1 MSMAGPLTFA
11 LFLLTVISL
20 MAGFSVAFT
29 LAGVGFFMAGMGWY
43 VGAFD
48 LSLLGAIPSRIF
60 GTAMWSETMVAVPL
74 FVFMGL
80 MLEKSRVAEELLN
93 SMGRL
98 FGGLRGG
105 LGISVFVVG
114 ALLAASTG
122 VVGASVVTMGLMALP
137 VMLKTGYDARFA
149 TGAICASGTLGQIIP
164 PSIALIILAEQISN
178 AHVSAQ
184 SQLGNW
190 SPTPISV
197 GDFFAGALLPG
208 MVLVA
213 LYVLYQIIIAWRRPE
228 SAPPVRGIDGEVG
241 TGIAPAALLRALLPP
256 VGLIVAVLGS
266 ILIGIATPGEAAAVG
281 GVGALMLAAGRERGR
296 FSALIPAA
304 IVALLALLLLANVTD
319 LTGVASGE
327 IGAAALLS
335 FLLLAIILAGV
346 GLGLLRL
353 GRSGILKAVAVATME
368 MTAMIFV
375 ILIGATIFSLA
386 FRGLGG
392 DDLVH
397 EFLSDLPGGHIS
409 ALLVVMT
416 VIFLLGFFLDFVEI
430 TFVVV
435 PVVAPVLLLMQ
446 IDPIWLGIMIAM
458 NLQTSFLTPPF
469 GFALFYLK
477 GVAPAG
483 ITTAIIYRGVIP
495 FVALQLLMLLILSLF
510 PSLATWL
517 PWVISG

>member
-1 MSMAGPLTFA
+1 MEHTGRLAREHGVALPLPLEVAADRLPGADDPAEPLERDQGGGAASRGRGAMSMAGPLTFA

-190 SPTPISV
+190 S
-197 GDFFAGALLPG
+197 
-208 MVLVA
+208 
-213 LYVLYQIIIAWRRPE
+213 
-228 SAPPVRGIDGEVG
+228 
-241 TGIAPAALLRALLPP
+241 
-256 VGLIVAVLGS
+256 
-266 ILIGIATPGEAAAVG
+266 
-281 GVGALMLAAGRERGR
+281 
-296 FSALIPAA
+296 
-304 IVALLALLLLANVTD
+304 
-319 LTGVASGE
+319 
-327 IGAAALLS
+327 
-335 FLLLAIILAGV
+335 
-346 GLGLLRL
+346 
-353 GRSGILKAVAVATME
+353 
-368 MTAMIFV
+368 
-375 ILIGATIFSLA
+375 
-386 FRGLGG
+386 
-392 DDLVH
+392 
-397 EFLSDLPGGHIS
+397 
-409 ALLVVMT
+409 
-416 VIFLLGFFLDFVEI
+416 
-430 TFVVV
+430 
-435 PVVAPVLLLMQ
+435 
-446 IDPIWLGIMIAM
+446 
-458 NLQTSFLTPPF
+458 
-469 GFALFYLK
+469 
-477 GVAPAG
+477 
-483 ITTAIIYRGVIP
+483 
-495 FVALQLLMLLILSLF
+495 
-510 PSLATWL
+510 
-517 PWVISG
+517 